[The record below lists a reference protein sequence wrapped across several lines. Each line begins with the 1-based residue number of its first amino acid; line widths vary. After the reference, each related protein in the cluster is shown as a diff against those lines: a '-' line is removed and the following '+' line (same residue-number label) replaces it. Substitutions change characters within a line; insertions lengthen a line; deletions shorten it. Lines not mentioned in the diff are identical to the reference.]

1 MIKNERQYRITRAQ
15 MRKFEG
21 ALAELGQNKDKSIH
35 PLLRK
40 AHHDALTSQY
50 EELRMQVEEYDAL
63 VEGKRD
69 VLERLSLTDLPR
81 ALIQA
86 RIAMG
91 LSQKEL
97 AHRLGLKEQQIQRYE
112 ANEYATANLERLK
125 EIVEALGIEMQ
136 EDLFLSSDRFSLEKI
151 FSRMKKSGFE
161 KNFIFNRLLPRDL
174 VAYIEQENEK
184 SQTGNVPLQVATAI
198 GRVFGWSPTLI
209 FGSRPLIMD
218 PAIAGAGRFKTPV
231 YAERTRLSAYT
242 IFAHILGLHLLDT
255 TQDLK
260 PQKVPTNGLKV
271 REEILSSYGSVTF
284 ENVLRY
290 VWGLGIPVLPLRD
303 PGAFHG
309 ACWRIEYRNVIVL
322 KQRTDSLAR
331 WLFDLLHEL
340 AHAGED
346 PDSEEYAMV
355 EIDPIERQDS
365 DEEAAANDFADDV
378 MLAGRAEELTE
389 KCVEAAEEK
398 VEWLKRVVP
407 EVAEKEGVESDAL
420 ANYMA
425 YRLSLQKLNW
435 WGAAS
440 NIQKT
445 DPLPWV
451 TARDILLEH
460 VDLSYLNEFDRDLLM
475 RAIDDGLY

>member
-21 ALAELGQNKDKSIH
+21 ALAELAQTKDKNIH
-35 PLLRK
+35 PLLQK
-40 AHHDALTSQY
+40 AHQDALRSQY
-50 EELRMQVEEYDAL
+50 EELRMQLEEYDAL

-136 EDLFLSSDRFSLEKI
+136 EDLFLSSERFSLDKI
-151 FSRMKKSGFE
+151 FSRMEKSGFE

-174 VAYIEQENEK
+174 VAYIEQENEE

-198 GRVFGWSPTLI
+198 ARVFGWSPTLI

-284 ENVLRY
+284 DNVLRY

-355 EIDPIERQDS
+355 ETDPIERQDS

-378 MLAGRAEELTE
+378 MLAGRAEELAE
-389 KCVEAAEEK
+389 KCVEAAEGK
-398 VEWLKRVVP
+398 VEWLKRAVL
-407 EVAEKEGVESDAL
+407 EVAEKEDVEADAL

-425 YRLSLQKLNW
+425 YRLSIQQLDW
-435 WGAAS
+435 WGAA
-440 NIQKT
+440 NNLQKT

-451 TARDILLEH
+451 TARDILLAH
-460 VDLSYLNEFDRDLLM
+460 VDLSYLNKFDRDLLM

>member
-40 AHHDALTSQY
+40 AHQDALTSQY

-125 EIVEALGIEMQ
+125 EIVEALGIEIQ

-184 SQTGNVPLQVATAI
+184 SQTENVP
-198 GRVFGWSPTLI
+198 
-209 FGSRPLIMD
+209 
-218 PAIAGAGRFKTPV
+218 IAGCYSNCSRIWMV
-231 YAERTRLSAYT
+231 SYS
-242 IFAHILGLHLLDT
+242 
-255 TQDLK
+255 DLWFSSIN
-260 PQKVPTNGLKV
+260 NG
-271 REEILSSYGSVTF
+271 SCYCGS
-284 ENVLRY
+284 
-290 VWGLGIPVLPLRD
+290 WKI
-303 PGAFHG
+303 
-309 ACWRIEYRNVIVL
+309 
-322 KQRTDSLAR
+322 
-331 WLFDLLHEL
+331 
-340 AHAGED
+340 
-346 PDSEEYAMV
+346 
-355 EIDPIERQDS
+355 
-365 DEEAAANDFADDV
+365 
-378 MLAGRAEELTE
+378 
-389 KCVEAAEEK
+389 
-398 VEWLKRVVP
+398 
-407 EVAEKEGVESDAL
+407 
-420 ANYMA
+420 
-425 YRLSLQKLNW
+425 
-435 WGAAS
+435 
-440 NIQKT
+440 
-445 DPLPWV
+445 
-451 TARDILLEH
+451 
-460 VDLSYLNEFDRDLLM
+460 
-475 RAIDDGLY
+475 

>member
-1 MIKNERQYRITRAQ
+1 MIKNERQYRITKAQ
-15 MRKFEG
+15 MKKFEG
-21 ALAELGQNKDKSIH
+21 ALAKLAQNQDENIH
-35 PLLRK
+35 PLLQK
-40 AHHDALTSQY
+40 AHQDALRSQY
-50 EELRMQVEEYDAL
+50 DELRMQLEEYDAL

-86 RIAMG
+86 RIARG
-91 LSQKEL
+91 LSQKDL

-125 EIVEALGIEMQ
+125 EIVEALGIEIQ
-136 EDLFLSSDRFSLEKI
+136 KDLFLSSDRLSLNKI
-151 FSRMKKSGFE
+151 FSRMKKIGFE
-161 KNFIFNRLLPRDL
+161 KEFIFSRLLPRNL

-198 GRVFGWSPTLI
+198 ARVFGWSPTLI
-209 FGSRPLIMD
+209 FGSRPLMMD
-218 PAIAGAGRFKTPV
+218 SAIAGVGRFKTPV
-231 YAERTRLSAYT
+231 YAEETKLSAYT
-242 IFAHILGLHLLDT
+242 MFAHVLGLYLLDT
-255 TQDLK
+255 TLNLK
-260 PQKVPTNGLKV
+260 PQKVTTDGLKA

-309 ACWRIEYRNVIVL
+309 ACWRIEHRNVVVL
-322 KQRTDSLAR
+322 KQSTDSLAR

-340 AHAGED
+340 GHAGED

-355 EIDPIERQDS
+355 ETNPIERQDS

-378 MLAGRAEELTE
+378 MLAGRAEELAE
-389 KCVEAAEEK
+389 KCVKAAK
-398 VEWLKRVVP
+398 GKIEWLKRAVP
-407 EVAEKEGVESDAL
+407 DVAKKEGVEADAL

-425 YRLSLQKLNW
+425 YRLSLQQEDW
-435 WGAAS
+435 WGTA
-440 NIQKT
+440 NNLQKT

-460 VDLSYLNEFDRDLLM
+460 VNLSYLNEFDRDLLM
-475 RAIDDGLY
+475 RAIGDGLY